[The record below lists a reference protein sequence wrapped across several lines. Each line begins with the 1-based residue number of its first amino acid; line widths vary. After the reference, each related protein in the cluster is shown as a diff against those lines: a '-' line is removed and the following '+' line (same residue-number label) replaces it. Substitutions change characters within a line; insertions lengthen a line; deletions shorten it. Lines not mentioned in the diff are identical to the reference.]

1 MRKIRFKHSTQAH
14 QRGLTLV
21 ELMVSLVISLAIGLA
36 AATAYLTSRATSNA
50 VNTVSQVNETAKL
63 TLDMIGREIQMA
75 GYYPAIISNTSANI
89 NIMGGYTN
97 TKDTSLAA
105 YNQGVFGCD
114 QGRFNPVTGTCPAA
128 TVGQADSIV
137 LNYFAVAEL
146 DSTTTFSSG
155 FDCLK
160 QSVVN
165 DPTNTVLIAAGRPR
179 LVSNRFGLVDTSY
192 TVQGPGNS
200 TRTIATRSLGCN
212 GNGVAAE
219 TATYQPFYEGLA
231 DMSFRY
237 GVNDAVTNQ
246 SPTRYYTAAQVT
258 ALAAAAGKTGWQR
271 VSSVHICIVTRTLD
285 NARTEDAVNAN
296 RTYEDC
302 RGNVVAYTST
312 DRTIFKRFDR
322 IVAVRNNLN
331 GVY

>member
-1 MRKIRFKHSTQAH
+1 MNQRIFRLTRYRS

-36 AATAYLTSRATSNA
+36 AATAYLTSRSTSNA
-50 VNTVSQVNETAKL
+50 VSGISQVNETAKL
-63 TLDMIGREIQMA
+63 TLDMISREIQMA
-75 GYYPAIISNTSANI
+75 GYYPAIVSNTAATT
-89 NIMGGYTN
+89 NIMGGYSN
-97 TKDTSLAA
+97 TKNSTLAA

-128 TVGQADSIV
+128 TAGQADSIV
-137 LNYFAVAEL
+137 LNYFSVVEL

-155 FDCLK
+155 FDCLR
-160 QSVVN
+160 QSVAN

-179 LVSNRFGLVDTSY
+179 LVSNRFGLVDTNY
-192 TVQGPGNS
+192 TAQGPNNTS
-200 TRTIATRSLGCN
+200 RTVVTRSVGCN

-219 TATYQPFYEGLA
+219 STTYQPFFEGLA

-237 GVNDAVTNQ
+237 GVNDAVNNQ
-246 SPTRYYTAAQVT
+246 SPTRYYTASEVS
-258 ALAAAAGKTGWQR
+258 ALASAAGKTGWQR
-271 VSSVHICIVTRTLD
+271 VSAVHICIVTRTLE
-285 NARTEDAVNAN
+285 NGRTDDAAGAN

>member
-1 MRKIRFKHSTQAH
+1 MKTSTLKHRQAFKQ
-14 QRGLTLV
+14 QGLTLV

-50 VNTVSQVNETAKL
+50 VNTISQANETAKL

-75 GYYPAIISNTSANI
+75 GYYPAIISNTSSNT
-89 NIMGGYTN
+89 NMMGAYTN
-97 TKDTSLAA
+97 TKNTGLVA
-105 YNQGVFGCD
+105 YDQGVFGCD
-114 QGRFNPVTGTCPAA
+114 QGRFNPVTGTCPASTA
-128 TVGQADSIV
+128 GQADSIV
-137 LNYFAVAEL
+137 LNYFSVAEL

-160 QSVVN
+160 QSVAN
-165 DPTNTVLIAAGRPR
+165 DPTNTALIAAGRPR
-179 LVSNRFGLVDTSY
+179 LVSNRFGLVDTNY
-192 TVQGPGNS
+192 TMQGPGNS
-200 TRTIATRSLGCN
+200 AKLIATRSLGCN
-212 GNGVAAE
+212 GNGVVVE
-219 TATYQPFYEGLA
+219 STTYQPFFEGLA

-237 GVNDAVTNQ
+237 GVNDAVNNQ
-246 SPTRYYTAAQVT
+246 SPVRYYTATQVT
-258 ALAAAAGKTGWQR
+258 ALPAAAGKTGWQR
-271 VSSVHICIVTRTLD
+271 VSSIHICIVTRTLD
-285 NARTEDAVNAN
+285 NARTEDESGVN

-302 RGNVVAYTST
+302 RDNVVSYIST